1 MIERHKMTKQE
12 CLRILEALNDNA
24 EVTLIVGK
32 CQLWQLPEYSPNLWK
47 TPQWQQPHTYDP
59 LNPYKVTC
67 ETKTS

>member
-1 MIERHKMTKQE
+1 MGDKYYKFVEIE
-12 CLRILEALNDNA
+12 
-24 EVTLIVGK
+24 V
-32 CQLWQLPEYSPNLWK
+32 SPNLWK

>member
-1 MIERHKMTKQE
+1 MTKQE
-12 CLRILEALNDNA
+12 CLRILEALDNNA
-24 EVTLIVGK
+24 EVTLIIGK

-47 TPQWQQPHTYDP
+47 TPQWQQPVPYPWNEFNP